1 VCYAPGVTH
10 ERARLDRTAT
20 GSPWWPSLPRRGAA
34 AAAVAALAACAAPA
48 HDAPA
53 TERASATASAI
64 QGGADD
70 ATHTFVVGITDG
82 ASTCS
87 GTLIAPNLVLTARHC
102 VADSGSSDVVDC
114 ATDVFSAPQAART
127 FRVTTD
133 AAIAG
138 AKTTFRGAKIFVP
151 DDKKFCGNDIA
162 LLMLEA
168 NVPASVAT
176 PAAPVL
182 SPKMTDHA
190 RYGTAIA
197 AVGYGITGPGQ
208 SDDGKR
214 RLRENV
220 PLRCIPGDATLD
232 CDPKK
237 YDMTATEVLAGDGL
251 CTGDSGSS
259 AFDQAT
265 FATKPVTFGV
275 LSRAAETQVRCID
288 AIYTRTDAFSELV
301 VAAAVEASAAG
312 GYPVPDWATAS
323 PSADGGL
330 AAGDAGAGDAAPASD
345 AAAAGPRDEG
355 GGGCA
360 AGSARP
366 GPPHGAALILAGILA
381 LRRRRRPR

>member
-1 VCYAPGVTH
+1 MCYAPGVTSS
-10 ERARLDRTAT
+10 RAL
-20 GSPWWPSLPRRGAA
+20 SPFPARAVAA
-34 AAAVAALAACAAPA
+34 AALAVSACAGPG
-48 HDAPA
+48 P
-53 TERASATASAI
+53 ERTGASASAI

-70 ATHTFVVGITDG
+70 TTHTFVVGITDG

-151 DDKKFCGNDIA
+151 DDKTFCGNDIA

-168 NVPASVAT
+168 NVPASVAS
-176 PAAPVL
+176 PAAPVV

-190 RYGTAIA
+190 RYGKTVA

-214 RLRENV
+214 RIRENV
-220 PLRCIPGDATLD
+220 PLRCIPGDPTLD
-232 CDPKK
+232 CDPKR
-237 YDMTATEVLAGDGL
+237 YDMTASEVLAGDGL

-265 FATKPVTFGV
+265 FAEKPVTFGV

-288 AIYTRTDAFSELV
+288 AIYTRTDAFADLL
-301 VAAAVEASAAG
+301 VAAATEASTAG
-312 GYPVPDWATAS
+312 GYPLPDWARATPAG
-323 PSADGGL
+323 DGG
-330 AAGDAGAGDAAPASD
+330 APSDDAGGGDAAPTAD
-345 AAAAGPRDEG
+345 AGPPGPRDDG

-360 AGSARP
+360 TGATSAGPA
-366 GPPHGAALILAGILA
+366 GGAAVAVAFVMFAGLA
-381 LRRRRRPR
+381 RRRRGRGR